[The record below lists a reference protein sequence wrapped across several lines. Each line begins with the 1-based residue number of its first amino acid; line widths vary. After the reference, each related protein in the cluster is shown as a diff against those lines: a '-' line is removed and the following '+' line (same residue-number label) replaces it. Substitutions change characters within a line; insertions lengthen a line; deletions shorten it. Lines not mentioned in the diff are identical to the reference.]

1 MDQKELEIALSKL
14 DSVTK
19 SKAYLEQYPTPP
31 SVAAALLYRAA
42 LEGDITGKDVADLG
56 CGNGI
61 FAIGSKILG
70 AKSVTAIDVDADSI
84 EVCKENMN
92 KLGLDIKCIKGSIEE
107 IEVKVNTVIMNP
119 PFGSQV
125 RNSDIPFIEWSLRNS
140 QIFYVIMNAR
150 SGDFLENYL
159 RNRGE
164 ILWKFKVPIEI
175 KRTYSFHRRER
186 INIDSF
192 IMKVRSWQ
200 RI

>member
-1 MDQKELEIALSKL
+1 MDQRELEIVLSKL
-14 DSVTK
+14 DSVTR
-19 SKAYLEQYPTPP
+19 SKASLEQYPTPP
-31 SVAAALLYRAA
+31 SVSAALLYRAA

-84 EVCKENMN
+84 EVCKENVN
-92 KLGLDIKCIKGSIEE
+92 KFGLDIKCIKGSIEE

-140 QIFYVIMNAR
+140 QIFYVIMNAK
-150 SGDFLENYL
+150 SGDFLENYI

-200 RI
+200 KI